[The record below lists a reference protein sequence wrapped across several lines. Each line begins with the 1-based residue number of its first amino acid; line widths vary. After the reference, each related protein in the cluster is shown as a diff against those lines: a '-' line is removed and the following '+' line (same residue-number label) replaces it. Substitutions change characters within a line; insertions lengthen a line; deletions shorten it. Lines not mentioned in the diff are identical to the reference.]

1 MNCLRYFA
9 RRIIVILSGQHGNS
23 ASFLFSDVAVDEC
36 RGIIPRMLTHLNRI
50 GLVKI
55 IEKANRRVYVIPKY
69 LDSEG
74 TVVNPLWG
82 ISTVKDVE
90 DTILGVWLVQES
102 SMMGTGTGCLTPS
115 GSALRSQSGT
125 SLMMLKPSSRLPIT
139 ITPMGETLTGT
150 GSSSLPLQAGLLNR

>member
-90 DTILGVWLVQES
+90 DTILGVLVS
-102 SMMGTGTGCLTPS
+102 SGVINDGD
-115 GSALRSQSGT
+115 RDW
-125 SLMMLKPSSRLPIT
+125 
-139 ITPMGETLTGT
+139 
-150 GSSSLPLQAGLLNR
+150 LLNALGKRIKKPIWDFTDDA